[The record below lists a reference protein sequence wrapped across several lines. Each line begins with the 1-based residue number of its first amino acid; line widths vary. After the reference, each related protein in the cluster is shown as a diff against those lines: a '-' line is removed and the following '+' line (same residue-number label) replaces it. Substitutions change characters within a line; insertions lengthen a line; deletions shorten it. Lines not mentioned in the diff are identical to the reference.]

1 MKHLLFFIFIFSF
14 YSCDLFGQSTFHT
27 YKNESNV
34 ISKSKIALE
43 LWEYYS
49 RYHLD
54 SLNVIGLDILENQKS
69 AIDPFSKAVA
79 YRLLGCYDVRYGE
92 INKGL
97 KLLESSKSIFLNLG
111 DEKLISEAYNEIG
124 IAYLLLGDHETSRLH
139 FESSLS
145 HGRNSIVKEMAY
157 MAEINLAKC
166 ELKAGNIVLS
176 KMLAEHYI
184 RQATDNSKYESVANA
199 YSFLGQ
205 IALDKNQIKR
215 AKLCFSKQL
224 EYSILCDAPFIKTR
238 ALNNQGILAFL
249 SLDHENSIK
258 IFLEVLEQRKWQ
270 GFQFYT
276 CEAYMNIANFYFEK
290 ADMVKGAL
298 YIDSCIVLA
307 ERHNLLLTQ
316 IEALE
321 LNLEYEKTTELR
333 QKLTELKQKRK
344 QVINRNNNRRK
355 SLNVKKNKA
364 ESSRIYFLLSLLII
378 TALIWWIY
386 TKD

>member
-14 YSCDLFGQSTFHT
+14 CYCDLFGQSSFHT
-27 YKNESNV
+27 YTKESNG

-54 SLNVIGLDILENQKS
+54 SLNIIGLDILENQQS
-69 AIDPFSKAVA
+69 SIDPFSKAVA
-79 YRLLGCYDVRYGE
+79 YRLLGCFDVRYGE

-97 KLLESSKSIFLNLG
+97 KLLESSKSIFLNQG

-124 IAYLLLGDHETSRLH
+124 IAYLLLGDHVTARLH

-145 HGRNSIVKEMAY
+145 HGRNSEAKQMAY

-166 ELKAGNIVLS
+166 ELKAGNIALS
-176 KMLAEHYI
+176 QMLAEHYI
-184 RQATDNSKYESVANA
+184 RQAIDDQKHESVANA

-205 IALDKNQIKR
+205 IAIDKNQMKR
-215 AKLCFSKQL
+215 AAYCFSKQL
-224 EYSILCDAPFIKTR
+224 ENSMLCDAPFIKTR
-238 ALNNQGILAFL
+238 AINNQAILAFIR
-249 SLDHENSIK
+249 SEHEKSINL
-258 IFLEVLEQRKWQ
+258 FLEVLEQRKLQ

-276 CEAYMNIANFYFEK
+276 CEAYMNIANFYFETT
-290 ADMVKGAL
+290 DMVKGSL
-298 YIDSCIVLA
+298 YIDSCIFLA

-321 LNLEYEKTTELR
+321 LNLEYEEDS
-333 QKLTELKQKRK
+333 ELKERLALLRQKRK
-344 QVINRNNNRRK
+344 QVIDQNNNKRK
-355 SLNVKKNKA
+355 SLTVKKNKA
-364 ESSRIYFLLSLLII
+364 KNSTHYIMLSLLII
-378 TALIWWIY
+378 PILLWWLY

>member
-1 MKHLLFFIFIFSF
+1 MKHFLFFIFIFTL
-14 YSCDLFGQSTFHT
+14 YNCDLYGQSVIQS
-27 YKNESNV
+27 YKKETNV

-54 SLNVIGLDILENQKS
+54 SLNSIGLDLLESQQKP
-69 AIDPFSKAVA
+69 IDPFCKAVA

-124 IAYLLLGDHETSRLH
+124 IAYLLLADHETARLH
-139 FESSLS
+139 FERSLS
-145 HGRNSIVKEMAY
+145 HGRNSETKEMAY
-157 MAEINLAKC
+157 MAEINLAKT
-166 ELKAGNIVLS
+166 ELKAGKIALS
-176 KMLAEHYI
+176 QMLTEHYI
-184 RQATDNSKYESVANA
+184 RQAIDDQKHESVANA

-205 IALDKNQIKR
+205 IAIDKNQMKR
-215 AKLCFSKQL
+215 AEYCFTKQL
-224 EYSILCDAPFIKTR
+224 ESSMLCDAPFIKTR
-238 ALNNQGILAFL
+238 AINNQAILAFIG
-249 SLDHENSIK
+249 SEYEKSIK
-258 IFLEVLEQRKWQ
+258 LFFEVLEQRKLQ

-276 CEAYMNIANFYFEK
+276 CEAYMNIANFYFET
-290 ADMVKGAL
+290 ANMVKGSQ
-298 YIDSCIVLA
+298 YIDSCIFLA

-321 LNLEYEKTTELR
+321 LNIEYEKTSELR
-333 QKLTELKQKRK
+333 QKLAVLKQKRK
-344 QVINRNNNRRK
+344 QTIDRNNNRRK
-355 SLNVKKNKA
+355 SLNAKKNKT
-364 ESSRIYFLLSLLII
+364 ESSTHYIMLSLLII
-378 TALIWWIY
+378 PILLWWLY

>member
-1 MKHLLFFIFIFSF
+1 M
-14 YSCDLFGQSTFHT
+14 
-27 YKNESNV
+27 
-34 ISKSKIALE
+34 
-43 LWEYYS
+43 
-49 RYHLD
+49 
-54 SLNVIGLDILENQKS
+54 
-69 AIDPFSKAVA
+69 
-79 YRLLGCYDVRYGE
+79 
-92 INKGL
+92 
-97 KLLESSKSIFLNLG
+97 
-111 DEKLISEAYNEIG
+111 
-124 IAYLLLGDHETSRLH
+124 
-139 FESSLS
+139 
-145 HGRNSIVKEMAY
+145 
-157 MAEINLAKC
+157 
-166 ELKAGNIVLS
+166 
-176 KMLAEHYI
+176 
-184 RQATDNSKYESVANA
+184 
-199 YSFLGQ
+199 
-205 IALDKNQIKR
+205 
-215 AKLCFSKQL
+215 
-224 EYSILCDAPFIKTR
+224 
-238 ALNNQGILAFL
+238 AFL

-333 QKLTELKQKRK
+333 QKLTQLKQKRK

-378 TALIWWIY
+378 PALIWWIY

>member
-1 MKHLLFFIFIFSF
+1 MKHFLFFIFIFNF
-14 YSCDLFGQSTFHT
+14 YYFDVFGQSVIHN
-27 YKNESNV
+27 YKIETNV
-34 ISKSKIALE
+34 TSKSKIALD

-54 SLNVIGLDILENQKS
+54 SLNIIGLDLLEDQQAS
-69 AIDPFSKAVA
+69 DPFIKAVA

-124 IAYLLLGDHETSRLH
+124 IAYLLLGDLETARLN

-145 HGRNSIVKEMAY
+145 HGRNSATKEMAY

-176 KMLAEHYI
+176 QMLAEHYI
-184 RQATDNSKYESVANA
+184 RQATEDHKYESVSNA

-215 AKLCFSKQL
+215 AEFCFSKQL
-224 EYSILCDAPFIKTR
+224 ENSILCDAPFIKTR
-238 ALNNQGILAFL
+238 ALNNQGILAFI
-249 SLDHENSIK
+249 SLDHEKSIK
-258 IFLEVLEQRKWQ
+258 IFFEVLEQRKLQ

-276 CEAYMNIANFYFEK
+276 CEAYMNIANFYFET
-290 ADMVKGAL
+290 ADMVKASQ
-298 YIDSCIVLA
+298 YIDSCISLA

-321 LNLEYEKTTELR
+321 LNLAYEKTSELK
-333 QKLTELKQKRK
+333 QKLAILIQKRK

-355 SLNVKKNKA
+355 SLNAKKNKA
-364 ESSRIYFLLSLLII
+364 ENSRIYILLSLLII
-378 TALIWWIY
+378 PMLIWLY
-386 TKD
+386 FKD